1 MTQTSS
7 STGADERHS
16 PLHEVH
22 VAQGATFTDFAGWQM
37 PVRYTSD
44 LAEHHAVRTAAGVFD
59 VSHMGNVVVSGSNAA
74 KFLDYALAGNMS
86 LVKPMQA
93 KYSLMLDENAGIIDD
108 LIVYHTAP
116 DEYMI
121 VPNAGNRAAVV
132 QALTERVSTF
142 DGVSVRDISD
152 DTAIFALQGPN
163 AVDILQSVAPLAVID
178 GQPSFSDLKN
188 YWATGARYGEGTV
201 LVARTGYT
209 GEDGFELY
217 VDAADAVAL
226 WTAIQAAGESYG
238 LVPAGLACRDTLRLE
253 AGFPLYGHELT
264 LDILPVQAG
273 LGRVVSLKKESDF
286 VGRAAVEKG
295 PDAGARVLVGLAAD
309 GKRAARADY
318 DIYLPD
324 AADGEQP
331 IGRVTSGALSPTL
344 GHPIAMA
351 FVAHESSAAG
361 TQLSVDIRGKRLPY
375 TVTELPFY
383 SRKKN

>member
-7 STGADERHS
+7 TTGADERHS

-44 LAEHHAVRTAAGVFD
+44 LAEHHAVRTAAGIFD

-108 LIVYHTAP
+108 LIVYHTAD

-132 QALTERVSTF
+132 HALGERVRGF

-163 AVDILQSVAPLAVID
+163 AVDILQSVAPLAVLD

-264 LDILPVQAG
+264 LDTLPVQAG

-286 VGRAAVEKG
+286 VGRAAIEKG

-324 AADGEQP
+324 AADGDQP
-331 IGRVTSGALSPTL
+331 VGRVTSGALSPTL

-361 TQLSVDIRGKRLPY
+361 TQLSVDIRGKRLTY